1 MSNAREVQIQR
12 IIKGLKCSRAE
23 AEAVY
28 SADKAIDNN
37 ERMDFDLTK
46 DQEKQAKKYA
56 NVTTHKASANTKPR
70 ERKPDEEK
78 ESIIVDLAQFL
89 QDKYGNATITNKN
102 NEIQFTLHENH
113 YKIKMSKTR
122 GG

>member
-1 MSNAREVQIQR
+1 MSKDAEQLNRIMQI
-12 IIKGLKCSRAE
+12 LKVSKAE
-23 AEAVY
+23 ALQII
-28 SADKAIDNN
+28 ADDQAIDRG
-37 ERMDFDLTK
+37 ERMSFDLSK
-46 DQEKQAKKYA
+46 EQEKQAKKYA
-56 NVTTHKASANTKPR
+56 NVTTHKASVNAKPR

-89 QDKYGNATITNKN
+89 QEKYGNATITNKN